1 LAALTTL
8 ANGATP
14 ARRGDARSQKRRR
27 LPVHARSWSAGG
39 HAGFGKATRSV
50 TWRTGSPRRCPHPL
64 PPSSAGNDGIP
75 FVTPRATQMTGLP
88 LIAPH
93 VSVGPSRHHHPLCP
107 RRQVTRR
114 DPTRPP
120 RAAPA
125 RPRRRQLAPA
135 RAPPSAMPRPELPP
149 VKASAG
155 AASTRASYSESP
167 RRPAGGAAGVIE
179 RGSCGA
185 PRLSATGN
193 VRGTV
198 RLPEQVAGGL
208 AMPGVRCRP
217 LGSIESGGVSEGDF
231 SSGKTRFGRF
241 VLRGSR
247 SIC

>member
-1 LAALTTL
+1 MAHRIAAPL
-8 ANGATP
+8 
-14 ARRGDARSQKRRR
+14 
-27 LPVHARSWSAGG
+27 
-39 HAGFGKATRSV
+39 
-50 TWRTGSPRRCPHPL
+50 SPS